1 MTQPFTSVRRRLQRG
16 QSSMEYVVVCAAIAL
31 TLGIGM
37 ASDESVLKQL
47 LEAFRTGYQRVS
59 FSLSIPI

>member
-1 MTQPFTSVRRRLQRG
+1 MKQRG

-37 ASDESVLKQL
+37 SSDDSMLRQL
-47 LEAFRTGYQRVS
+47 LEAFRTGYERMS

>member
-1 MTQPFTSVRRRLQRG
+1 MKQPFANIQRG
-16 QSSMEYVVVCAAIAL
+16 QSSMEYVVVCAALAL

-37 ASDESVLKQL
+37 SNDNSVLRQL

-59 FSLSIPI
+59 FALSIPI